1 MAQTTITR
9 AYDNYTD
16 ATSAVTALEQAG
28 IPHSDIS
35 LVGRDGKAETG
46 TSQAGT
52 TGTANTAGPAEAE
65 AGAGTGASIGTI
77 IGGGAGL
84 LAGIGSLAIPGVGP
98 VVAAGWLIATLTGA
112 GVGAAVGG
120 GTGGLVGMLT
130 GAGVS
135 HDDAHLYAETVRRGG
150 NVVSVRVD
158 ETQAAMV
165 ESVLDR
171 HTAIDP
177 MARRAEYQ
185 GTGWSRHDETGA
197 PYSPTTTSSGLPPR
211 ADVP

>member
-1 MAQTTITR
+1 MAQQTITR
-9 AYDNYTD
+9 AYDSYTD
-16 ATSAVTALEQAG
+16 ASNAVTALEQAG

-35 LVGRDGKAETG
+35 LIGRDGSGSQKG
-46 TSQAGT
+46 TD
-52 TGTANTAGPAEAE
+52 TAARDDAPAEAE

-98 VVAAGWLIATLTGA
+98 VVAAGWLVATLTGA
-112 GVGAAVGG
+112 GIGAAVGG

-130 GAGVS
+130 GAGVP
-135 HDDAHLYAETVRRGG
+135 HEDAHLYAETVRRGG
-150 NVVSVRVD
+150 NVVSVRAD
-158 ETQAAMV
+158 ATQVAMV
-165 ESVLDR
+165 EGVLDR
-171 HTAIDP
+171 HTAINP

-185 GTGWSRHDETGA
+185 GAGWTQHDEAGA

>member
-1 MAQTTITR
+1 MAQQTITR
-9 AYDNYTD
+9 AYDSYAD
-16 ATSAVTALEQAG
+16 ATTAVTALEQAG

-35 LVGRDGKAETG
+35 LIGRNANGSSTG
-46 TSQAGT
+46 AGT
-52 TGTANTAGPAEAE
+52 AANADASAEAE

-98 VVAAGWLIATLTGA
+98 VVAAGWLVATLTGA
-112 GVGAAVGG
+112 GIGAAVGG

-130 GAGVS
+130 GAGVP
-135 HDDAHLYAETVRRGG
+135 HEDAHLYAETVRRGG
-150 NVVSVRVD
+150 NVVSVRAD
-158 ETQAAMV
+158 ATQAAMV
-165 ESVLDR
+165 ESVLDQ

-185 GTGWSRHDETGA
+185 SAGWTRHDEAGA

>member
-1 MAQTTITR
+1 MAQQTITR
-9 AYDNYTD
+9 AYDSYAD
-16 ATSAVTALEQAG
+16 ATAVVTALEQAG

-35 LVGRDGKAETG
+35 LIGRDGNATG
-46 TSQAGT
+46 TGT
-52 TGTANTAGPAEAE
+52 TGTGTAATGESAAEAE

-77 IGGGAGL
+77 IGGGVGL

-98 VVAAGWLIATLTGA
+98 VVAAGWLIATVTGA
-112 GVGAAVGG
+112 GIGAAVGG

-130 GAGVS
+130 GAGVP
-135 HDDAHLYAETVRRGG
+135 HEDAHLYAETVRRGG
-150 NVVSVRVD
+150 NLVTVRAD
-158 ETQAAMV
+158 DTQVATIEAVM
-165 ESVLDR
+165 DR

-185 GTGWSRHDETGA
+185 GAGWTRHDETAG
-197 PYSPTTTSSGLPPR
+197 PYAPTTTSSGLPPR